1 MNAQDAF
8 ILTAE
13 ELALSLGT
21 DNTRGISILEA
32 DRRLKRYGPN
42 RFDWQQSE
50 PLWRLA
56 LRQLK
61 SPIVYLLVAGAG
73 VSLWFGDL
81 LDALAILA
89 VILINGLIGFFMELQ
104 ARSAMSALKQMDVLT
119 AKVFRAGQLLEI
131 SAEDLVPGD
140 LIALEAGDIV
150 PADARLMTA
159 RQLQCEESALTGE
172 SLPVEKHTLKL
183 PPDTIISD
191 RHNMV
196 FKGTFVVNGNGSAVI
211 TATGRNTQLGIITA
225 LVESSPLTQNPL
237 DRKLGRLTG
246 TLIWI
251 MLGMTAVFVLTG
263 IVQGKPMLL
272 LIETAIALAVAAIPE
287 GLPVVATVALSY
299 GMLVMARR
307 KVIIKKLSAVET
319 LGSTSVIL
327 TDKTGTLTE
336 NEIKTDMLAFPLESV
351 KMHIDQHVLK
361 FPHGAVKQSQEN
373 LQKLVL
379 AGALCNNAVRL
390 PDGWSGDPMEVSLLE
405 LADGGG
411 LDMMNLAEEFPRLA
425 EMPFRS
431 ETMVMGSL
439 HKTSDGYMVCAK
451 GSVERLIE
459 KCDRVC
465 LGPEVVT
472 LDEATRSQLLQK
484 AEKMAAT
491 GLRVLAFAYTEVAV
505 RPKKDFLE
513 NLVYVGLAGFIDPPR
528 TDIKGAIFA
537 CKTAGIRIA
546 MLTGDHPHT
555 ALHIARQVGLIGE
568 EDQQV
573 ITGKELQ
580 QVTGGDEN
588 MKKRILATSV
598 FARISPQQK
607 LDIAAIFQ
615 QAGEIVAMTGDGIND
630 APALKKADVGI
641 AMGIRGTQVA
651 RETASIILKDDSFTS
666 IAAAIAQG
674 REIFRNIQQFVIYLV
689 SCNLSELCIVTILG
703 VLSPQATLLPLQIL
717 FLNMVTDILPAL
729 ALGLGSGD
737 ARVMLRPPRDP
748 SKAIITGRTWL
759 SISAYSA
766 EISASVLFAVLYCSQ
781 MPGTDGQALNSIAFI
796 TLTFAQLFH
805 VFNMSSPKS
814 ELFINEITRNR
825 FVWLAL
831 FLCTALLISVFLS
844 PALRLALGLTVLPY
858 HIWLISLL
866 FGLLPLVPNILIRL
880 LFHRERLFNR

>member
-1 MNAQDAF
+1 MNEQDAF
-8 ILTAE
+8 LLTAGE
-13 ELALSLGT
+13 VAISLQT
-21 DNTRGISILEA
+21 DSTKGISAVEA
-32 DRRLKRYGPN
+32 NRRLKRYGPN
-42 RFDWQQSE
+42 RFDWQQTE
-50 PLWRLA
+50 GLLKVA

-61 SPIVYLLVAGAG
+61 SPIVYLLAAGSG
-73 VSLWFGDL
+73 VSLWFGDV
-81 LDALAILA
+81 LDALAIVA
-89 VILINGLIGFFMELQ
+89 VILINGLIGLFMELQ
-104 ARSAMSALKQMDVLT
+104 ARSAMSALKQMDVVT
-119 AKVFRAGQLLEI
+119 AKVFRGGQLLEI

-140 LIALEAGDIV
+140 LIALEAGDVV
-150 PADARLMTA
+150 PADARLMTVQ
-159 RQLQCEESALTGE
+159 QLQCEEGALTGE
-172 SLPVEKHTLKL
+172 SLPVEKHTFPLT
-183 PPDTIISD
+183 PDTLLSD
-191 RHNMV
+191 RHNIV
-196 FKGTFVVNGNGSAVI
+196 FKGTSVVNGNGSAVI

-225 LVESSPLTQNPL
+225 LVESSPVTQNPL

-299 GMLVMARR
+299 GMLAMARR

-336 NEIKTDMLAFPLESV
+336 NEIKADILAFPLESV
-351 KMHIDQHVLK
+351 KILIDQHVVK

-373 LQKLVL
+373 LDKLVL

-390 PDGWSGDPMEVSLLE
+390 SDSWSGDPMEVSLWE
-405 LADGGG
+405 LADANG
-411 LDMMNLAEEFPRLA
+411 LNIDKLAEKFPRLA

-465 LGPEVVT
+465 LGPDVAT
-472 LDEATRSQLLQK
+472 LDGATRSQLLQK

-491 GLRVLAFAYTEVAV
+491 GLRILAFAYNEVEV
-505 RPKKDFLE
+505 FPKKNFLE
-513 NLVYVGLAGFIDPPR
+513 DLIFIGLAGFIDPPR

-555 ALHIARQVGLIGE
+555 AVHIARQVGLIGE

-580 QVTGGDEN
+580 QVNSGDEN

-615 QAGEIVAMTGDGIND
+615 EAGEIVAMTGDGIND

-737 ARVMLRPPRDP
+737 ARVMQRPPRDP

-759 SISAYSA
+759 SISAYAA
-766 EISASVLFAVLYCSQ
+766 EISAAVLLAVLYCSQ
-781 MPGTDGQALNSIAFI
+781 MPGTDGRALNSIAFI

-805 VFNMSSPKS
+805 VFNMSSPKAG
-814 ELFINEITRNR
+814 LFINEITRNR
-825 FVWLAL
+825 YVWLAL
-831 FLCTALLISVFLS
+831 FLCAALLIGVFIF
-844 PALRLALGLTVLPY
+844 PATRVVLGLTVLPAN
-858 HIWLISLL
+858 IWLISLL
-866 FGLLPLVPNILIRL
+866 FSLLPLVLNYLIRL
-880 LFHRERLFNR
+880 FLSKNL